1 MHAFYIYLQ
10 GALFNILFVIKVGLK
25 NKLLSSTLIAAT
37 GKEGHE
43 NELLKSIDWLCPPP
57 NKEPQKSL
65 VTNFE
70 KKLSNRSQC
79 S

>member
-1 MHAFYIYLQ
+1 MRSIYNLQ

-43 NELLKSIDWLCPPP
+43 NELLKSIDWLKLCPSFY
-57 NKEPQKSL
+57 KAPQKW
-65 VTNFE
+65 
-70 KKLSNRSQC
+70 
-79 S
+79 